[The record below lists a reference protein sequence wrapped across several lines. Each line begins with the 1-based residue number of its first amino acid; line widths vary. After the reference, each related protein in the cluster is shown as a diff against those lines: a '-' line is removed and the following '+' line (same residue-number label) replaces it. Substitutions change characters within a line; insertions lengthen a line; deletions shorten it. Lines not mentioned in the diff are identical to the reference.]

1 MVRDFKTVQISRD
14 LQAIGLLILDMIN
27 GIAGF
32 NSHMSHEDRVSQV
45 LESKSYEIH
54 DDSWID
60 QDSSLLL
67 DFLEYLL
74 RQNTIQ
80 PFNGNLKEVSHVILG
95 LALLTL
101 YSIHFLA
108 GKVENYGHMWKMHLY
123 AAIHG
128 LHIVERR
135 CRKSTSLFAAEI
147 SGYGDYD

>member
-1 MVRDFKTVQISRD
+1 MLFRSTVQTSRD

-27 GIAGF
+27 GVAGF
-32 NSHMSHEDRVSQV
+32 NSHMSHEDRVCQV

-80 PFNGNLKEVSHVILG
+80 SFNHDLKEVSYTI
-95 LALLTL
+95 LALAPLTL
-101 YSIHFLA
+101 YSTHSFV
-108 GKVENYGHMWKMHLY
+108 GK
-123 AAIHG
+123 A
-128 LHIVERR
+128 
-135 CRKSTSLFAAEI
+135 
-147 SGYGDYD
+147 